1 MAETYNVSR
10 TFVYALVYIAFTA
23 LYTPLS
29 SIQYPSCPVTL
40 RKKKADKEIL
50 IQRLEGNSSIE
61 SISHILSYHNIRPSS
76 VGYISQRLA
85 YVIAQPTPFIRVTV

>member
-61 SISHILSYHNIRPSS
+61 REHSQK
-76 VGYISQRLA
+76 VGYSELRRN
-85 YVIAQPTPFIRVTV
+85 FM